1 MANSVDPE
9 EVAHDEPPH
18 LNLYCFANSA
28 AFIPGALNVNVTMT
42 EAELQMSLGAL
53 IPQLVKRWHAVLAVG
68 V

>member
-18 LNLYCFANSA
+18 LYLHCFANSA
-28 AFIPGALNVNVTMT
+28 VFISGALNVNATVT

-53 IPQLVKRWHAVLAVG
+53 IPLACCASS
-68 V
+68 